1 MRSRSCLLPMMF
13 VLLFSLS
20 AAVAGPPSY
29 NAGQPVHRLQ
39 PVGGKLKC
47 LFYKRDPVS
56 YLKGQKE
63 LFLLLLNSG
72 DEHFNYEYHFA
83 NKLA

>member
-1 MRSRSCLLPMMF
+1 MRSRSGLLLVMFAFLFYLSTAIGDTPGHGRTAQTLLP
-13 VLLFSLS
+13 
-20 AAVAGPPSY
+20 AGS
-29 NAGQPVHRLQ
+29 
-39 PVGGKLKC
+39 KLEC
-47 LFYKRDPVS
+47 LFYRRDPVS